1 MEYRRLGLTGMQVS
15 AISLGA
21 WLTYGS
27 DKVAFDTAQAC
38 LKVAIENGINFIDI
52 ANVYSN
58 GKAEETVGKVVQDY
72 DRNKLVISTKAYFPM
87 SDDIND
93 RGLSRKNIFQSVHQS
108 LKRLQMDY
116 IDIFFCHRYDVL
128 TRTDETVRAIE
139 DLIRQ
144 GKILYW
150 GTSMWDGAQIEEAWT
165 AAEKFNAYGPVV
177 EQPFYSMI
185 DRGQLEGEQ
194 EATLSHRGMGTVV
207 FSPLAGGLLTG
218 KYNNGMPPDSRGA
231 TATEAWMIEQFSE
244 HRIEKARELTV
255 MAEELGVPLSAL
267 ALAWVLNH
275 PNVDSAIIGAS
286 KPSHVTENLKALD
299 VVMTPEL
306 EERIEAVLQ
315 NKPYN
320 SNRNIV
326 NPDDIPAL

>member
-1 MEYRRLGLTGMQVS
+1 MQYRRLGLTGMQVS

-27 DKVAFDTAQAC
+27 EAVAFDTAQEC
-38 LKVAIENGINFIDI
+38 IRVAIENGINFIDI

-58 GKAEETVGKVVQDY
+58 GKAEETVGKVVQSY
-72 DRNKLVISTKAYFPM
+72 DRSKLVISTKAYFPM
-87 SDDIND
+87 SDDVND

-116 IDIFFCHRYDVL
+116 LDIFFCHRYDTT

-144 GKILYW
+144 GKLLYW
-150 GTSMWDGAQIEEAWT
+150 GTSMWDGQQIEEAWA
-165 AAEKFNAYGPVV
+165 AAEKFGAYAPVV
-177 EQPFYSMI
+177 EQPVYNML
-185 DRGQLEGEQ
+185 DRAQLESEQ
-194 EATLSHRGMGTVV
+194 EEVLSNRGMGTVV

-218 KYNNGMPPDSRGA
+218 KYDKGMPKDSRA
-231 TATEAWMIEQFSE
+231 AKATEDWMKESFSE
-244 HRIEKARELTV
+244 HRIEKAREL
-255 MAEELGVPLSAL
+255 GVLAKEIGVTLPAL
-267 ALAWVLNH
+267 ALAWVINH

-286 KPSHVTENLKALD
+286 KPKQIVDNLKALD
-299 VVMTPEL
+299 VALTPEI

-320 SNRNIV
+320 SNRTI
-326 NPDDIPAL
+326 PDASELRLR

>member
-27 DKVAFDTAQAC
+27 DKVAFDTAQEC
-38 LKVAIENGINFIDI
+38 IKVAIENGINFIDI
-52 ANVYSN
+52 ANIYSN
-58 GKAEETVGKVVQDY
+58 GKAEETVGKVVQSY

-87 SDDIND
+87 SDDVND

-108 LKRLQMDY
+108 LERLQMDY
-116 IDIFFCHRYDVL
+116 IDIFFCHRYDAV

-150 GTSMWDGAQIEEAWT
+150 GTSMWNGDQIEEAWA
-165 AAEKFNAYGPVV
+165 AAEKYNAYGPVV
-177 EQPFYSMI
+177 EQPYYNMM
-185 DRGQLEGEQ
+185 DRDQLEGEQ
-194 EATLSHRGMGTVV
+194 EAVLSQRGIGTVV

-218 KYNNGMPPDSRGA
+218 KYNNGMPPESRAA
-231 TATEAWMIEQFSE
+231 TATEDWMIEQFSE
-244 HRIEKARELTV
+244 HRIEKARDLTV
-255 MAEELGVPLSAL
+255 IAEELGVTLSAL
-267 ALAWVLNH
+267 ALAWVLKH

-286 KPSHVTENLKALD
+286 KPTQITENIKALD
-299 VVMTPEL
+299 IDLTAEV
-306 EERIEAVLQ
+306 EERIEGILQ

-320 SNRNIV
+320 STRSI
-326 NPDDIPAL
+326 PDPAEVRPR